1 MNKFLANIELWLT
14 ALGLVVV
21 LTVPAA
27 LADHLPF
34 WPTMAVTAAAIG
46 VIHGLIFWMVRR
58 RQRTVRR
65 DAITDIREMLSD
77 RVNNHLTLVLLD
89 LEDGAG
95 GIESGR
101 LREIQKALGEVTA
114 LVGSLSEETL
124 QTWRARYESAM
135 TSLERGLTNV
145 TA

>member
-1 MNKFLANIELWLT
+1 MRSFLANIELWLT

-27 LADHLPF
+27 LADLLPF
-34 WPTMAVTAAAIG
+34 WPTMAVTAAGVG

-58 RQRTVRR
+58 RQRTVRGE
-65 DAITDIREMLSD
+65 AITDIREMLSD

-89 LEDGAG
+89 LEDGTI
-95 GIESGR
+95 GIDPDR
-101 LREIQKALGEVTA
+101 LRGIQATLGEVTA

-124 QTWRARYESAM
+124 RGWRARYQGAM
-135 TSLERGLTNV
+135 TALERGLTNG
-145 TA
+145 AA

>member
-1 MNKFLANIELWLT
+1 MRSFLANIELWLT

-27 LADHLPF
+27 LADHVPF
-34 WPTMAVTAAAIG
+34 WPTMAVTAAGVG

-58 RQRTVRR
+58 RQRTVRGE
-65 DAITDIREMLSD
+65 AITDIREMLSD

-89 LEDGAG
+89 LEDGTI
-95 GIESGR
+95 GIDPDR
-101 LREIQKALGEVTA
+101 LRGIQATLGEVTA

-124 QTWRARYESAM
+124 RGWRARYQGAM
-135 TSLERGLTNV
+135 TALERGLTNG
-145 TA
+145 AA

>member
-1 MNKFLANIELWLT
+1 MSNFLSNIELWLT

-46 VIHGLIFWMVRR
+46 VIHGLIFWTVRR

-77 RVNNHLTLVLLD
+77 RVNNHLTLVMLD
-89 LEDGAG
+89 LEDGTS
-95 GIESGR
+95 GIEAHR
-101 LREIQKALGEVTA
+101 LREIQTALGEVTA

-124 QTWRARYESAM
+124 RGWRARYESAM
-135 TSLERGLTNV
+135 TSIERGLTNG